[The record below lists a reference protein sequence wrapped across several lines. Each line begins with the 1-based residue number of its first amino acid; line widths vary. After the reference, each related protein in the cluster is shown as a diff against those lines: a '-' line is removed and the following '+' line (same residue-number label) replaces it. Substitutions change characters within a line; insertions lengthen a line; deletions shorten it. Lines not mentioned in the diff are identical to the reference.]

1 MRSRG
6 LAEALIVALAA
17 AALTAV
23 LTHPLVAQID
33 RIGRVNTNDGRW
45 SLWVVSWVSH
55 ALTTDPRQL
64 FHANIFHPHPNTLAY
79 SEANIVAGAV
89 GAPVWYL
96 SRNPYLTHNVV
107 VVLGFILAAA
117 GAYYL
122 ARYLTRHRGAAAVA
136 GVMFAFCPF
145 IFARTAHIQLLL
157 TAGLPWCLLAMHRL
171 VDGPGTGRAVALGL
185 SVWIQALACAY
196 YGIFAGLAVALGAVV
211 YAVARGTWRLPSYWL
226 RFALAGAVAVGL
238 TIPFFLPYIDLQREL
253 GFTRQLEESR
263 AYSADLGAWLASSA
277 WAHRWWL
284 SRLGGFNEVL
294 FPGILAI
301 ALGSYGAWR
310 ALAGAGRGGVL
321 TPRSA
326 LPRDT
331 AIFYV
336 LVIAITVW
344 ASFGPD
350 AGLYTLLYHTIPVFS
365 FLRAPARMGI
375 LVPLALS
382 VLAAGALAVHLRRVR
397 WPALASALLAL
408 LVAAELMAAPLGQL
422 RAAEPVS
429 SPERML
435 ATLPPGPVV
444 VLPYYHERHD
454 YHRHGYYML
463 QSTAHFRPLVNGYS
477 DHIPQDFRDSARALS
492 AFPTP
497 ESFAILRD
505 MNVRYALI
513 HAHHFDE
520 ISRDRIAER
529 LESYRSHLRL
539 IVQKDGVWLYEIVS
553 WPDAGA

>member
-1 MRSRG
+1 MRSRA
-6 LAEALIVALAA
+6 LTEALIVAFAA
-17 AALTAV
+17 AALTAI
-23 LTHPLVAQID
+23 LTHPLVAEID

-45 SLWVVSWVSH
+45 SLWVVSWVAH

-64 FHANIFHPHPNTLAY
+64 FQANIFHPHANTLAY
-79 SEANIVAGAV
+79 SEANLVAGAI

-107 VVLGFILAAA
+107 VVLGFILSAA

-122 ARYLTRHRGAAAVA
+122 ARYLTGHRGAAAMA

-171 VDGPGTGRAVALGL
+171 VDRPTTGRAIVLGL
-185 SVWIQALACAY
+185 GVWLQALACAY

-211 YAVARGTWRLPSYWL
+211 YAVSQRTWRLPSYWL

-238 TIPFFLPYIDLQREL
+238 TVPFFLPYVELQREL
-253 GFTRQLEESR
+253 GFTRQLAESR
-263 AYSADLGAWLASSA
+263 TYSADIGAWFASSA

-284 SRLGGFNEVL
+284 ERLGGFNEVL

-301 ALGSYGAWR
+301 VLGLYGAWR
-310 ALAGAGRGGVL
+310 ALAPALPAGQP
-321 TPRSA
+321 PRST

-331 AIFYV
+331 AVFYV

-350 AGLYTLLYHTIPVFS
+350 GGLYTVLYHTIPVFS

-382 VLAAGALAVHLRRVR
+382 VLAAGAVSAHLQRVR
-397 WPALASALLAL
+397 WPALASTGIAL

-429 SPERML
+429 SPERLL
-435 ATLPPGPVV
+435 ATLPRGPVV
-444 VLPYYHERHD
+444 VLPYYHESFNF
-454 YHRHGYYML
+454 HRHAYYML
-463 QSTAHFRPLVNGYS
+463 QSTAHFHPLVNGYS
-477 DHIPQDFRDSARALS
+477 DHIPQDFRDNARALS
-492 AFPTP
+492 AFPTE
-497 ESFAILRD
+497 ESFAILQELGT
-505 MNVRYALI
+505 RYALI
-513 HAHHFDE
+513 HAHHLDE
-520 ISRDRIAER
+520 VSRQRTAER
-529 LESYRSHLRL
+529 IETYRAYLRP
-539 IVQKDGVWLYEIVS
+539 IVQKDGVWLYEIVG
-553 WPDAGA
+553 WP

>member
-6 LAEALIVALAA
+6 LAEALSVAVAA

-45 SLWVVSWVSH
+45 SLWVVSWVAH

-64 FHANIFHPHPNTLAY
+64 FHANIFHPHQNTLAY
-79 SEANIVAGAV
+79 SEPNIVAGAV

-122 ARYLTRHRGAAAVA
+122 ARYLTRDRGAAAVA

-171 VDGPGTGRAVALGL
+171 VDAPGPRRAVIVGVA
-185 SVWIQALACAY
+185 VWLQALACAY
-196 YGIFAGLAVALGAVV
+196 YGIFAGLMVALGAVV
-211 YAVARGTWRLPSYWL
+211 YGVTRRTWRQPAYWL
-226 RFALAGAVAVGL
+226 RFALAGAVAIGL
-238 TIPFFLPYIDLQREL
+238 TIPFFLPYLDVQQEL

-263 AYSADLGAWLASSA
+263 AYSADLGAWFASSA

-284 SRLGGFNEVL
+284 PRLGGFNEVL
-294 FPGILAI
+294 FPGILAML
-301 ALGSYGAWR
+301 LGTYGAWR
-310 ALAGAGRGGVL
+310 ALGRAPAANAPVRSTL
-321 TPRSA
+321 ARDSA
-326 LPRDT
+326 L
-331 AIFYV
+331 FYV
-336 LVIAITVW
+336 LVIGITVW
-344 ASFGPD
+344 ASFGPA
-350 AGLYTLLYHTIPVFS
+350 AGLYTLLYNTIPVFS

-382 VLAAGALAVHLRRVR
+382 VLAAGVLAAHFRRLTR
-397 WPALASALLAL
+397 PALAAAIVTLV
-408 LVAAELMAAPLGQL
+408 VAAELMPAPLRQL

-429 SPERML
+429 SPERLL

-444 VLPYYHERHD
+444 VLPYYHDRINF
-454 YHRHGYYML
+454 HRHGYYML
-463 QSTAHFRPLVNGYS
+463 QSTAHFFPLVNGYS
-477 DHIPQDFRDSARALS
+477 DHIPQDFRDNARALS
-492 AFPTP
+492 AFPTR
-497 ESFAILRD
+497 ESFAILEAIGA
-505 MNVRYALI
+505 RYALI

-520 ISRDRIAER
+520 VSRERIAER
-529 LESYRSHLRL
+529 LEAFGAHLRL
-539 IVQKDGVWLYEIVS
+539 ILQKDGVWLYEITS
-553 WPDAGA
+553 FPAAEG